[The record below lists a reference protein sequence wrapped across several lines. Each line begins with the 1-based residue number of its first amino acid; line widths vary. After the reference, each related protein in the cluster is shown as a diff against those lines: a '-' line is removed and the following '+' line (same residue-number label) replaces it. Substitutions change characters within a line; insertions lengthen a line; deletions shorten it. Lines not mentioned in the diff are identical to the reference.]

1 MIRSSVRYRIGDAM
15 DTLRYAVLIAGVL
28 IVVLVTR
35 VVTLAVVAGLGYV
48 ANESLMPVLM
58 PDFSLKWWG
67 VVIVLV
73 GTVLGMVLA
82 HFTDAIGDFFA
93 EPMAGSLTGV
103 IIAATV
109 GYFSTARPP
118 LWHWEILVIGIATCV
133 AVVIG
138 IVGVARL
145 TGSDSAGGTAL
156 GALAAR
162 EPLVA
167 RCLGLGIARG
177 AELSLG
183 WLRGGVLT
191 TTGDEGA
198 QQQHAPTHAIC
209 REGT

>member
-138 IVGVARL
+138 IVGEL
-145 TGSDSAGGTAL
+145 LFWAL
-156 GALAAR
+156 L
-162 EPLVA
+162 
-167 RCLGLGIARG
+167 
-177 AELSLG
+177 
-183 WLRGGVLT
+183 
-191 TTGDEGA
+191 D
-198 QQQHAPTHAIC
+198 
-209 REGT
+209 